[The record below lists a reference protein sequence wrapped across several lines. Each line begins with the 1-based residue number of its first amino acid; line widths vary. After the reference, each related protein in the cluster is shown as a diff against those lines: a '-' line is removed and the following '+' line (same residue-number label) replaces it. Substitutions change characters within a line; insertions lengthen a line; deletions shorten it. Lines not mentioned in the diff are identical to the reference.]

1 MNRKTRFE
9 ELAICGTAPA
19 FASPLHVGRPNLP
32 DRERLLA
39 RIGEV
44 LDRDWLS
51 NNGPC
56 VQEFERRLAKLLG
69 VEHCI
74 AMCNATIGLEI
85 AARALDFRGEVIV
98 PSMTFIATPHAL
110 QWQQITPIF
119 CDIDPDTH
127 NLDPQCIEELIT
139 PRTTGVIGVHLWGR
153 ACDVA
158 AITEI
163 ARRRRLRLLF
173 DAAHAVACTYRGRPI
188 GGEGDASVFSFHATK
203 FFNTFEG
210 GAVAT
215 NDAVLARKI
224 RLMKNFGFAGYDN
237 VVHLGINGKM
247 TEPAAAM
254 GLASLESIE
263 DFRAINQR
271 NYGTYAARL
280 GAAAGLRLLAY
291 DERERNNYQYIVVEV
306 ERAPHR
312 PDTRRAP
319 AGPARGKRAGPP
331 LLLPRLSSH
340 GALPHALPSG
350 TLALAGHRG
359 RRGPRP
365 RAADRHLDRRSG
377 DSHDL
382 RHSYA
387 GAGQS
392 RVDEKPP
399 AIKRRGKEYGGKE
412 NEEEDGGKINGS
424 KALRPAIHPPRSR
437 LRTGGRRRARMPIL
451 RPPCAS
457 CGRRAHPTAAVRIL
471 RPL

>member
-1 MNRKTRFE
+1 MNGKTRFE

-56 VQEFERRLAKLLG
+56 VQEFERQLAKLLG

-110 QWQQITPIF
+110 QWQQITPVF

-127 NLDPQCIEELIT
+127 NLDPRCIEELIT
-139 PRTTGVIGVHLWGR
+139 PRTTGIVGVHLWGR

-163 ARRRRLRLLF
+163 ARRHRLRLLF
-173 DAAHAVACTYRGRPI
+173 DAAHAVACTYQGRPI
-188 GGEGDASVFSFHATK
+188 GGEGDAAVFSFHATK

-215 NDAVLARKI
+215 NDTALARKI

-237 VVHLGINGKM
+237 VIHLGINGKM

-263 DFRAINQR
+263 DFRVINQR
-271 NYGTYAARL
+271 NYRTYAARL
-280 GAAAGLRLLAY
+280 GTIAGLRLLAY
-291 DERERNNYQYIVVEV
+291 DEKEQNNYQYIVVEV
-306 ERAPHR
+306 DE
-312 PDTRRAP
+312 RRAGLTRDELQRVLH
-319 AGPARGKRAGPP
+319 AENVLARRYFYPGCHRMEPYRTVYP
-331 LLLPRLSSH
+331 LARWHLPVTEAVVARVLV
-340 GALPHALPSG
+340 LPTGTSIGEAEIQTICDVL
-350 TLALAGHRG
+350 TLALGNPELTR
-359 RRGPRP
+359 
-365 RAADRHLDRRSG
+365 
-377 DSHDL
+377 
-382 RHSYA
+382 
-387 GAGQS
+387 
-392 RVDEKPP
+392 
-399 AIKRRGKEYGGKE
+399 
-412 NEEEDGGKINGS
+412 N
-424 KALRPAIHPPRSR
+424 R
-437 LRTGGRRRARMPIL
+437 LQ
-451 RPPCAS
+451 
-457 CGRRAHPTAAVRIL
+457 
-471 RPL
+471 